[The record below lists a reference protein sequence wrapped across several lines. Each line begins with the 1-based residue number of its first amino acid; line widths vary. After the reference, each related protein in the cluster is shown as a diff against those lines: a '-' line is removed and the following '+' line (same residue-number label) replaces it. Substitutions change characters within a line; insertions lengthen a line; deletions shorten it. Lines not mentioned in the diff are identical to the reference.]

1 MFRLKANT
9 PRWVIILIDLVLS
22 FFSLTFAYL
31 IRFDLKADRTL
42 ILTEWAVLSKSIL
55 IFFAVKFVVFYS
67 LKIHKG
73 LVRYTSAEDVRRIL
87 VALLVCSFTYF
98 VLGIIR
104 YWLFDGVFLFPS
116 SVLIMEFL
124 ACFLLMIGSRFLLK
138 LLYLES
144 IKMSNKKEER
154 ILIYGAGI
162 SGIITKRTIEKD
174 IRISYKLVGF
184 IDDNQKMD
192 GTRVEGT
199 RVFHPNSLKSLIIE
213 EGISIVIIAIQYPDE
228 AYQQRI
234 VDTCLEL
241 GVKIQKVPSAKKW
254 VNGEFSAKQ
263 LAEINIED
271 LLGRQSI
278 VLDEEKISNELE
290 GEIILVSGAAGSI
303 GSGMVR
309 QIAHY
314 SPKQIILLDQSE
326 SPLYDFQQEL
336 ISTFPQ
342 LNFEVVIGDIRNSDR
357 MHRLIDFFRPTFV
370 FHAAA
375 YKHVPLMESNP
386 SEAVLTNIK
395 GTKNLVDA
403 ALQFN
408 VKKFV
413 MISTD
418 KAVNPTNVMGA
429 SKRIAEIY
437 AQAANEKG
445 NTKIVTTR
453 FGNVLGS
460 NGSVIPL
467 FQKQIKQGGPVTVT
481 DKNVTRFFMT
491 ITEACQLVLE
501 AGTMGKGGEIFVFN
515 MGKPVKIV
523 DLAKKMIQLSGLEIG
538 KDIEIAFTGLRPGEK
553 LYEELL
559 AQEENTIP
567 THHPQIL
574 KAKIRHESS
583 EQLIAIQELICL
595 FEKQENDEIVAK
607 MKHIVPEY
615 ISNNSCFEKLDKK

>member
-9 PRWVIILIDLVLS
+9 PRWVIILVDLVLS
-22 FFSLTFAYL
+22 LFALAFAYL
-31 IRFDLKADRTL
+31 IRFDLEADSTL
-42 ILTEWAVLSKSIL
+42 ILTEWVILSKSIL
-55 IFFAVKFVVFYS
+55 LFFAIKFIVFYS

-73 LVRYTSAEDVRRIL
+73 LVRYTSVEDVRRIL
-87 VALLVCSFTYF
+87 AALIICSSSYLL
-98 VLGIIR
+98 LGFMR
-104 YWLFDGVFLFPS
+104 YWLFDGAFLFPTS
-116 SVLIMEFL
+116 ILIMEFL
-124 ACFLLMIGSRFLLK
+124 ICFLLMIGSRFLLK

-154 ILIYGAGI
+154 VLIYGAGI

-174 IRISYKLVGF
+174 IRISYKLIGF
-184 IDDNQKMD
+184 IDDNRKME

-199 RVFHPNSLKSLIIE
+199 RVFHPDALENLIQE
-213 EGISIVIIAIQYPDE
+213 EGISIVIIAIQYPNE
-228 AYQQRI
+228 IQQQRV
-234 VDTCLEL
+234 VDLCLEL
-241 GVKIQKVPSAKKW
+241 GVKVQKVPSAKKW
-254 VNGEFSAKQ
+254 VNGEFSTKQ
-263 LAEINIED
+263 ISEINIED
-271 LLGRQSI
+271 LLGRQPI
-278 VLDEEKISNELE
+278 VLDEQKISNELE

-314 SPKQIILLDQSE
+314 NPKQIILLDQAE
-326 SPLYDFQQEL
+326 SALYDFQQEL
-336 ISTFPQ
+336 YNTFPK
-342 LNFEVVIGDIRNSDR
+342 LNFEIVIGDIRNADR
-357 MHRLIDFFRPTFV
+357 MRRLLDYFRPTFV

-375 YKHVPLMESNP
+375 YKHVPLMENNP
-386 SEAVLTNIK
+386 SEAVLTNVK

-403 ALQFN
+403 ALKFG

-467 FQKQIKQGGPVTVT
+467 FQKQIKHGGPVTVT
-481 DKNVTRFFMT
+481 DENVTRFFMT
-491 ITEACQLVLE
+491 IPEACQLVLE
-501 AGTMGKGGEIFVFN
+501 AGAMGEGGEIFVFN

-523 DLAKKMIQLSGLEIG
+523 DLAEKMIRLSGLELG
-538 KDIEIAFTGLRPGEK
+538 KDIEIKFTGLRPGEK

-574 KAKIRHESS
+574 KAKIRHESF
-583 EQLIAIQELICL
+583 EQLIAIEELICL
-595 FEKQENDEIVAK
+595 FEAQQNEHIVSK
-607 MKHIVPEY
+607 MKQIVPEY